1 MRYAVD
7 RTAGF
12 AASIAIR
19 EHLFQEL
26 ARVLYNANRL
36 NHRMTFTVST
46 ISANIFLSIPS
57 LVLQSTNNNEMAL
70 DLYGW
75 GPMSITPPEGGASEF
90 HRVKFRVRVLVPLAV
105 AISNRKLV
113 FSLVASSASATN
125 VQI

>member
-1 MRYAVD
+1 MD

-36 NHRMTFTVST
+36 SPRMTFTVPT

-57 LVLQSTNNNEMAL
+57 LVFQSTNNNQMAL

-75 GPMSITPPEGGASEF
+75 D
-90 HRVKFRVRVLVPLAV
+90 R
-105 AISNRKLV
+105 
-113 FSLVASSASATN
+113 
-125 VQI
+125 